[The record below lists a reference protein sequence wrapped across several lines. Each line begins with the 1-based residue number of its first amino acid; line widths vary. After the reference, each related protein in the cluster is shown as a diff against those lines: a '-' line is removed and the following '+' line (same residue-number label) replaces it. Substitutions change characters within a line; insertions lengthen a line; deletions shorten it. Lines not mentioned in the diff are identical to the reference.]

1 MAASQSAAHGDASA
15 LLRELSAKL
24 HQATEVIKSGDVDSM
39 VLRDFREA
47 VDNARQTAWVV
58 QEWLD
63 RQAAARDPYALLPAL
78 TAERIRRMKE
88 LSHNLLGDL
97 DAYEVTTETEGLKE
111 LFIAV
116 EPLGKRLA
124 FIFKET

>member
-1 MAASQSAAHGDASA
+1 
-15 LLRELSAKL
+15 
-24 HQATEVIKSGDVDSM
+24 
-39 VLRDFREA
+39 
-47 VDNARQTAWVV
+47 V

-63 RQAAARDPYALLPAL
+63 RQAGGRDPYSLLPAL
-78 TAERIRRMKE
+78 AAERIRRAKE

-116 EPLGKRLA
+116 APLSKRLA
-124 FIFKET
+124 LIFKEGP